1 MLTAVIATFVIGY
14 IVIVFEHPLHL
25 DKTVPALLM
34 GAICWA
40 LISMGFNFGM
50 LDIVNGHEHLFTMSH
65 DVMDALQAIVASG
78 GSDEQL
84 VQAFSQS
91 VSNMPDLSAEV
102 QTEYVHRFEETLHHM
117 HEAGATITGESIGE
131 AFHHTNEEGFGSNL
145 IHHLGKT
152 AEILIFLIGAMT
164 IVEIVDLHRGFDILK
179 GWIKTRSRK
188 KLLWIVGVL
197 GFILSAIID
206 NLTAT
211 IVLVTLLR
219 KLVPDREQRIWYVA
233 LIVIAA
239 NAGGA
244 WSPIGDVT
252 TTMLWIGKRV
262 TTAGLMEFL
271 VLPSLVCF
279 VVPFAI
285 ASFMKPFQG
294 QIITPE
300 LESDEGVSETNER
313 LLSSKTMLF
322 LGLGMIVFVPI
333 FKTVTHLPPYIG
345 MMLSLGVVWLVSE
358 YIHPE
363 EDFTDER
370 KAAYSA
376 HKALSRIE
384 MSSILF
390 FLGIL
395 MAVAALETIAVGNVG
410 SLRYVADQL
419 RAVIPNQDIVIVVLG
434 FLSAIID
441 NVPLVAASMGMYDL
455 ANFPEDNR
463 LWHFIAYSAGTGGSM
478 LIIGSAAGVAAMGME
493 RIDFIWYLKKIGWLA
508 FLGFAAGAVVFLVIE
523 NLFNIG

>member
-1 MLTAVIATFVIGY
+1 MILAVVACFVIGY
-14 IVIVFEHPLHL
+14 LVIVFEHPLKL

-34 GAICWA
+34 GSICWA
-40 LISMGFNFGM
+40 LLALGFHAGLLDVVDSYENLFSLGGHLSEGM
-50 LDIVNGHEHLFTMSH
+50 DEVPVTDGHHDDPEHGFKN
-65 DVMDALQAIVASG
+65 AL
-78 GSDEQL
+78 L
-84 VQAFSQS
+84 
-91 VSNMPDLSAEV
+91 
-102 QTEYVHRFEETLHHM
+102 
-117 HEAGATITGESIGE
+117 
-131 AFHHTNEEGFGSNL
+131 
-145 IHHLGKT
+145 HHLGKT

-179 GWIKTRSRK
+179 GWIKTRSKRR
-188 KLLWIVGVL
+188 LLWIVGGL

-219 KLVPDREQRIWYVA
+219 KLVPDRDLRIWYVS
-233 LIVIAA
+233 LIVVAA

-252 TTMLWIGKRV
+252 TTMLWIGDRV
-262 TTAGLMEFL
+262 SVLGLTEFL
-271 VLPSLVCF
+271 IVPSLICF
-279 VVPFAI
+279 VVPFLI
-285 ASFMKPFQG
+285 ASYLKVFKG
-294 QIITPE
+294 NLITPE
-300 LESDEGVSETNER
+300 LESDEGVTDEQER

-322 LGLGMIVFVPI
+322 LGLGMIVFVPV
-333 FKTVTHLPPYIG
+333 FKIITHLPPYLG

-363 EDFTDER
+363 EEFTEDR
-370 KAAYSA
+370 RDAYSA

-395 MAVAALETIAVGNVG
+395 MAVAALETLAIGEVG
-410 SLRYVADQL
+410 AL
-419 RAVIPNQDIVIVVLG
+419 RAVADALQEAIPSQDLVVVILG

-441 NVPLVAASMGMYDL
+441 NVPLVAASMGMY
-455 ANFPEDNR
+455 NIEQFPMDNR

-493 RIDFIWYLKKIGWLA
+493 KIDFIWYLKKIAWLA
-508 FLGFAAGAVVFLVIE
+508 LLGFAAGAIAFLVIE
-523 NLFNIG
+523 SLVHG

>member
-1 MLTAVIATFVIGY
+1 MVAAIVACFVIGY
-14 IVIVFEHPLHL
+14 IVIVFEHPLRL

-34 GAICWA
+34 GAVCWA
-40 LISMGFNFGM
+40 LLSLGFNNGT
-50 LDIVNGHEHLFTMSH
+50 LEIVNTEGEVFNMFNSLSGDAMEFGH
-65 DVMDALQAIVASG
+65 
-78 GSDEQL
+78 
-84 VQAFSQS
+84 
-91 VSNMPDLSAEV
+91 
-102 QTEYVHRFEETLHHM
+102 
-117 HEAGATITGESIGE
+117 AGAHEL
-131 AFHHTNEEGFGSNL
+131 AEEGFVGTL
-145 IHHLGKT
+145 LHHLGKT

-164 IVEIVDLHRGFDILK
+164 IVEIVDLHRGFDVLK
-179 GWIKTRSRK
+179 SWVHTRNKK
-188 KLLWIVGVL
+188 KLLWIVGGL
-197 GFILSAIID
+197 GFMLSAIID

-219 KLVPDREQRIWYVA
+219 KLVPDRDQRIWYVA
-233 LIVIAA
+233 LIIIAA

-262 TTAGLMEFL
+262 STAGLMEFL
-271 VLPSLVCF
+271 IVPSLVCF
-279 VVPFAI
+279 AVPFFI
-285 ASFMKPFQG
+285 ATFLEPFKGELTVHELTDAEEEEQG
-294 QIITPE
+294 
-300 LESDEGVSETNER
+300 R

-333 FKTVTHLPPYIG
+333 FKTLTHLPPYLG

-363 EDFTDER
+363 EDFTEER
-370 KAAYSA
+370 KAQYSA

-395 MAVAALETIAVGNVG
+395 MAVAALETVVVNGVG
-410 SLRYVADQL
+410 SLRAVAESL
-419 RAVIPNQDIVIVVLG
+419 RSIIPNEDIVIIVLG

-455 ANFPEDNR
+455 GNHPIDAR

-493 RIDFIWYLKKIGWLA
+493 RIDFIWYFKKIAWLA
-508 FLGFAAGAVVFLVIE
+508 LLGFAAGAIAFLVIE
-523 NLFNIG
+523 STFNIGVNH

>member
-1 MLTAVIATFVIGY
+1 MVAAIVACFVIGY
-14 IVIVFEHPLHL
+14 IVIVFEHPLRL

-34 GAICWA
+34 GAVCWA
-40 LISMGFNFGM
+40 LLSLGFNAGT
-50 LDIVNGHEHLFTMSH
+50 LEVVNTEGEVFNM
-65 DVMDALQAIVASG
+65 
-78 GSDEQL
+78 
-84 VQAFSQS
+84 FNS
-91 VSNMPDLSAEV
+91 VSGHAQEFG
-102 QTEYVHRFEETLHHM
+102 H
-117 HEAGATITGESIGE
+117 AGAHEV
-131 AFHHTNEEGFGSNL
+131 AEEGFVGTL
-145 IHHLGKT
+145 LHHLGKT

-164 IVEIVDLHRGFDILK
+164 IVEIVDLHRGFDVLK
-179 GWIKTRSRK
+179 GWVRTRNKK
-188 KLLWIVGVL
+188 KLLWIVGAL

-219 KLVPDREQRIWYVA
+219 KLVPDREERIWYVA

-262 TTAGLMEFL
+262 STAGLMEFL
-271 VLPSLVCF
+271 IVPSLVCF
-279 VVPFAI
+279 AVPFVI
-285 ASFMKPFQG
+285 ASFLKPFQG
-294 QIITPE
+294 NLATVVLTEAEEEEQ
-300 LESDEGVSETNER
+300 GR

-333 FKTVTHLPPYIG
+333 FKTLTHLPPYLG

-363 EDFTDER
+363 EDFTEER
-370 KAAYSA
+370 KVQYSA

-395 MAVAALETIAVGNVG
+395 MSVAALETVVVNGVG
-410 SLRYVADQL
+410 SLRAVAESL
-419 RAVIPNQDIVIVVLG
+419 RSVIPNEDIVIVVLG

-455 ANFPEDNR
+455 GTHPIDAR

-493 RIDFIWYLKKIGWLA
+493 RIDFIWYFKKIAWLA
-508 FLGFAAGAVVFLVIE
+508 FVGFAAGAVTFLVIE
-523 NLFNIG
+523 TAFNLGIEH

>member
-1 MLTAVIATFVIGY
+1 
-14 IVIVFEHPLHL
+14 
-25 DKTVPALLM
+25 
-34 GAICWA
+34 
-40 LISMGFNFGM
+40 
-50 LDIVNGHEHLFTMSH
+50 
-65 DVMDALQAIVASG
+65 
-78 GSDEQL
+78 
-84 VQAFSQS
+84 
-91 VSNMPDLSAEV
+91 MPEM
-102 QTEYVHRFEETLHHM
+102 QTQYVHRFEETLHHM
-117 HEAGATITGESIGE
+117 HDVGTVVTAENIEN
-131 AFHHTNEEGFGSNL
+131 AFHHTNEEGFGGNL
-145 IHHLGKT
+145 LHHLGKT

-179 GWIKTRSRK
+179 GWISTRSRK

-219 KLVPDREQRIWYVA
+219 KLVPDREERIWYVA
-233 LIVIAA
+233 MIVIAA

-252 TTMLWIGKRV
+252 TTMLWIGDRV
-262 TTAGLMEFL
+262 SVTGLAQYL
-271 VLPSLVCF
+271 ILPSLVCF
-279 VVPFAI
+279 IVPFII

-294 QIITPE
+294 EITTPE
-300 LESDEGVSETNER
+300 SESDKDGASAVER

-333 FKTVTHLPPYIG
+333 FKVTTHLPPYLG

-363 EDFTDER
+363 EEFTDER
-370 KAAYSA
+370 KAVYSA

-410 SLRYVADQL
+410 AL
-419 RAVIPNQDIVIVVLG
+419 RAVAQSLQEAIPNQDIVIFILG

-455 ANFPEDNR
+455 KEFAMDDK
-463 LWHFIAYSAGTGGSM
+463 LWHFIAFSAGTGGSM

-493 RIDFIWYLKKIGWLA
+493 RIDFIWYFKKIAWLA
-508 FLGFAAGAVVFLVIE
+508 FLGFFAGSLVFLGLE
-523 NLFNIG
+523 SLMG